1 MLKIGHRGAKG
12 HAPENTIESFHKA
25 FALGADGIELDVHL
39 SADFEVVVLHDATVD
54 RTIKNATG
62 FVKDFTL
69 AECKVLGIPS
79 LLDVLEIVPPHQYV
93 NIEIKDA
100 TAVTPVVQVIE
111 NWISNKVLQ
120 YSKIM
125 VSSFDWSV
133 LKEIR
138 VLNDQILLGVLTEDS
153 LEEACQFATTINAY
167 SVNPYFKLLIP
178 SLIQKAKQKGLKIHT
193 WTVNLPEDIT
203 FVKKLGVDA
212 IISDYP
218 DRL

>member
-12 HAPENTIESFHKA
+12 HAPENTIESFYKA

-69 AECKVLGIPS
+69 AECKALGLPS
-79 LLDVLEIVPPHQYV
+79 LLDVLEIVPPNQYV

-133 LKEIR
+133 LKEVSI
-138 VLNDQILLGVLTEDS
+138 LNDQILLGVLTEDS
-153 LEEACQFATTINAY
+153 LEEACQFAATINAY

-193 WTVNLPEDIT
+193 
-203 FVKKLGVDA
+203 
-212 IISDYP
+212 
-218 DRL
+218 